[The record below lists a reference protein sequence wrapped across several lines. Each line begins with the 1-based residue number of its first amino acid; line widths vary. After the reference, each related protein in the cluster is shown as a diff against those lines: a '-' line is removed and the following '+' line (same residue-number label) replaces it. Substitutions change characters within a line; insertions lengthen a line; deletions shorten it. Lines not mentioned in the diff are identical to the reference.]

1 MFVQVIQA
9 QTKDAAA
16 VKALIERWR
25 SELSPG
31 ATGWVGS
38 TGGVTDDGTLIA
50 LACFDSASSAQAN
63 SERPEQGAWWAE
75 VEALLEG
82 EATFQNCTDVHLL
95 GGGPSERAGFVQ
107 VMQGRI
113 TDRDALTGAWSDLE
127 KLLATERPE
136 ILGTM
141 LAFHDSGDGFTE
153 AAYFTTEAEARAGES
168 KEPSEEAKRMWE
180 RERELYADMRYFD
193 LKDPWLAAG

>member
-38 TGGVTDDGTLIA
+38 TGGVTDDGTLVA
-50 LACFDSASSAQAN
+50 LACFDSPSSAQSN

-75 VEALLEG
+75 VEALLDG
-82 EATFQNCTDVHLL
+82 EATFQNCGDVHLL

-107 VMQGRI
+107 IIQGRV
-113 TDRDALTGAWSDLE
+113 TDRSQLTEAWSDLE
-127 KLLATERPE
+127 KLLAVERPE

-141 LAFHDSGDGFTE
+141 LAYHDADGRFTE
-153 AAYFTTEAEARAGES
+153 AAYFTSEAEARAGES
-168 KEPSEEAKRMWE
+168 KEPSEDAKQLWE
-180 RERELYADMRYFD
+180 RERALYADLRYFD
-193 LKDPWLAAG
+193 LRDPWVAAG